1 MKTARQLTF
10 LPDPQPRPKPTV
22 SDRPAV
28 HRSQY
33 LAAKGVPIDPDQV
46 ITSLDDAIEKLGRE
60 IGRLGTLLDQ
70 ISDYSLLGNFSQL
83 YAQHLIR
90 YADLLLKQK
99 ALREEPED
107 VLLDL
112 LNPALDRLNQ
122 TIKLDL

>member
-1 MKTARQLTF
+1 MKIARQLSF
-10 LPDPQPRPKPTV
+10 LPDPEPQPTV
-22 SDRPAV
+22 SKQPARRPAE
-28 HRSQY
+28 H
-33 LAAKGVPIDPDQV
+33 LATGGVAIDPEQV
-46 ITSLDDAIEKLGRE
+46 VTSLDDAIEKLGRE

-70 ISDYSLLGNFSQL
+70 ITDYSLLGNFSQL

-99 ALREEPED
+99 TLQQEPED

-122 TIKLDL
+122 SIKLDL